1 MDVKIVRVDNRSLM
15 QIGETQIEVADYNIK
30 SSADGST
37 ELSVTIKENA
47 PTFELSASLEPPKI
61 NQIMVFTTEK
71 DAESYRRERLEN
83 MKRIINGGGHKMQER
98 RIKQIQTDTNGY
110 VQVNISVNAEKEQ
123 KEKIYEAFE
132 EFWKR
137 VEKIVEEKA

>member
-1 MDVKIVRVDNRSLM
+1 MDVKIVRVDDRSLM

-47 PTFELSASLEPPKI
+47 PTFELSASLESPKT
-61 NQIMVFTTEK
+61 NPIMVFPTEK
-71 DAESYRRERLEN
+71 DTESYSRERLEN
-83 MKRIINGGGHKMQER
+83 MKQIIKGGGHKMQER
-98 RIKQIQTDTNGY
+98 RIKQIQTDANGY

>member
-47 PTFELSASLEPPKI
+47 STFELSASLESPK
-61 NQIMVFTTEK
+61 
-71 DAESYRRERLEN
+71 
-83 MKRIINGGGHKMQER
+83 
-98 RIKQIQTDTNGY
+98 KQC
-110 VQVNISVNAEKEQ
+110 
-123 KEKIYEAFE
+123 
-132 EFWKR
+132 
-137 VEKIVEEKA
+137 

>member
-47 PTFELSASLEPPKI
+47 PTFELSASLRW
-61 NQIMVFTTEK
+61 N
-71 DAESYRRERLEN
+71 L
-83 MKRIINGGGHKMQER
+83 IINDHF
-98 RIKQIQTDTNGY
+98 
-110 VQVNISVNAEKEQ
+110 Q
-123 KEKIYEAFE
+123 KRDNFL
-132 EFWKR
+132 
-137 VEKIVEEKA
+137 